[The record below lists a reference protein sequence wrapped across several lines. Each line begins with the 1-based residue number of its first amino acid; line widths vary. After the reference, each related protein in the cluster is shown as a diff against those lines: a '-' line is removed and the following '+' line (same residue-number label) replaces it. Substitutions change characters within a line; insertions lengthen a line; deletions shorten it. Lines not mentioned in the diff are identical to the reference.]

1 MPCARVALTT
11 GNRTVTGTILTVEE
25 RTSQI
30 DANKPPPVATR
41 RVLLASDTGDF
52 ASFDF
57 SGVQGLRL
65 LDDGARQGVSEF
77 ANVTALARRRNAR
90 TIVVTSEGMGPR
102 ELVVSYTV
110 PTPIWKT
117 AYRVVLDDSLS
128 RPHAWLLALV
138 SHSDWIFGD
147 RQGQKENKRW
157 KEKEKRGPPSC
168 CNLLIPFG

>member
-1 MPCARVALTT
+1 MPCARVVLTT
-11 GNRTVTGTILTVEE
+11 GNRTVTGAILTVEE

-30 DANKPPPVATR
+30 DANKPPVATR

-65 LDDGARQGVSEF
+65 LDDGARQGVREF

-90 TIVVTSEGMGPR
+90 TIVVTSEGTGPR

-128 RPHAWLLALV
+128 RSHAWLLARWFPAAIGFLATGRGISRV
-138 SHSDWIFGD
+138 VRNVGTPRLNPLGKV
-147 RQGQKENKRW
+147 RQ
-157 KEKEKRGPPSC
+157 
-168 CNLLIPFG
+168 